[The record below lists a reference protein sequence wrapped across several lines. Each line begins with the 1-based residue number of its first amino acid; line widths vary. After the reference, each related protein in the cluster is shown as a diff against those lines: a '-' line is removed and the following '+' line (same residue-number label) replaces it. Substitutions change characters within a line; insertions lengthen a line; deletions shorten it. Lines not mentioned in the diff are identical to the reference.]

1 MRYPNI
7 LKAVRQGFAD
17 SMQSG
22 VQVTGDTVLADPY
35 LSEFLTYLQAYNPLR
50 RVMSLPDRPD
60 LTGKPLPATGG
71 LTLSEIG
78 MSTDATVSWEPM
90 SGDIVEGVV
99 GLYGTAD
106 AKAARAICVLELSAA
121 AFQDYYGVVD
131 RLVLREAA
139 RVMGLA
145 EQEALLTG
153 DGTGSGIVGLY
164 NQTSISKTAYSSSV
178 VDELLDLAQILE
190 EAGSPWNAVLMAP
203 REVNGLRKL
212 KDATAGYAF
221 SLAAPLGLAGRPIL
235 NCSQIPKT
243 GGGGSDSWSA
253 IGDFSWATILHYGG
267 VRVGLDQFSNLMSGK
282 VRIRLSF
289 YSGLSV
295 TPGHVDDLKILD
307 GIS

>member
-1 MRYPNI
+1 MRQPNI
-7 LKAVRQGFAD
+7 LKAVQQSFAD

-35 LSEFLTYLQAYNPLR
+35 LTDFLAFLQPYNPLR
-50 RVMSLPDRPD
+50 RAMNLPDQPD
-60 LTGKPLPATGG
+60 LTGKPLPSTGG

-78 MSTDATVSWEPM
+78 MSTDAVAYWEPV
-90 SGDIVEGVV
+90 SGDPTPGTV
-99 GLYGTAD
+99 GTFEKAP
-106 AKAARAICVLELSAA
+106 AKAALLICVLELSAA
-121 AFQDYYGVVD
+121 NFQDYYGVAD
-131 RLVLREAA
+131 RLVFKEAA

-145 EQEALLTG
+145 EQKELLTG
-153 DGTGSGIVGLY
+153 DGTGSGITGLA
-164 NQTSISKTAYSSSV
+164 NLLAISKTSYSSSV
-178 VDELLDLAQILE
+178 VDELLDLGQTLE

-203 REVNGLRKL
+203 REVNSLRKL

-243 GGGGSDSWSA
+243 GGSGSDSWAA

-267 VRVGLDQFSNLMSGK
+267 VRVGLDRFSNIMTGK
-282 VRIRLSF
+282 VRIRFSF
-289 YSGLSV
+289 YTGLSV
-295 TPGHVDDLKILD
+295 TPGHVDDFKILD